1 MNDKS
6 KNAEPFETRENIL
19 GILRGMYVDRAMHPF
34 DHEIDEAIEDVEAM
48 AVIEF
53 GYTWEEIENNEIDAR
68 EEYMQALPKIA

>member
-34 DHEIDEAIEDVEAM
+34 DHEINEAIEDVEAM